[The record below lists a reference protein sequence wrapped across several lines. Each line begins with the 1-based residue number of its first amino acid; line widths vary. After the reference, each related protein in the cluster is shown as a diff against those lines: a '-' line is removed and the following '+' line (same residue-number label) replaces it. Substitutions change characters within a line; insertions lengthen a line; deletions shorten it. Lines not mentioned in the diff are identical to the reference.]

1 MDKSTSVIVVG
12 QIGEAR
18 RRRPSITVVLSVLN
32 DGGCGGIVEKSG
44 SGTAVGSGGHVVLGI
59 G

>member
-18 RRRPSITVVLSVLN
+18 QLRPMTVVLSVLN

-44 SGTAVGSGGHVVLGI
+44 SGTAVGSGSHVVLAI